1 MTAEIVNFLKYRE
14 QKERAE
20 KQGRKSKPK
29 FKRDSDGKGAQESPS
44 GEALDKDGGSHDGE
58 TA

>member
-1 MTAEIVNFLKYRE
+1 MTAEIVNFQKYRE

-20 KQGRKSKPK
+20 KQARKLKPK
-29 FKRDSDGKGAQESPS
+29 SKRDSDVNGPRENPS
-44 GEALDKDGGSHDGE
+44 GEALDNDGGE

>member
-1 MTAEIVNFLKYRE
+1 MTAEIVNFQKYRE

-20 KQGRKSKPK
+20 KQARKIQLKSK
-29 FKRDSDGKGAQESPS
+29 RDRDGKGAQESPS
-44 GEALDKDGGSHDGE
+44 GEALDDDGGSHGGE

>member
-1 MTAEIVNFLKYRE
+1 MTAEIVNFQKYRE

-20 KQGRKSKPK
+20 KQARKLQPKSK
-29 FKRDSDGKGAQESPS
+29 RVSDGKGAQESPVV
-44 GEALDKDGGSHDGE
+44 EALDNDGGSHDGE

>member
-1 MTAEIVNFLKYRE
+1 MTADIVNFQKYRE

-20 KQGRKSKPK
+20 KQARNLKPK
-29 FKRDSDGKGAQESPS
+29 SKRDSDGKGEPESPS
-44 GEALDKDGGSHDGE
+44 GKALDNDSGNHGGE

>member
-1 MTAEIVNFLKYRE
+1 MTADIVNFQKYRE

-20 KQGRKSKPK
+20 KQARKSEPK
-29 FKRDSDGKGAQESPS
+29 SKRDSDAQSARERPS
-44 GEALDKDGGSHDGE
+44 EEALDNDDGSHGGE

>member
-1 MTAEIVNFLKYRE
+1 MTAEIVNFQKYRE
-14 QKERAE
+14 QKEHAE

-29 FKRDSDGKGAQESPS
+29 FNRDSDGKGAQESPS
-44 GEALDKDGGSHDGE
+44 GEVLDKDGGSHDGE

>member
-1 MTAEIVNFLKYRE
+1 MTAEIVNFQKFRE

-20 KQGRKSKPK
+20 KQTRKLQPK
-29 FKRDSDGKGAQESPS
+29 SKRDSDGKGAQESPS
-44 GEALDKDGGSHDGE
+44 GEALDNDGGSHDGE

>member
-1 MTAEIVNFLKYRE
+1 MTAEIVNFQKYRE

-20 KQGRKSKPK
+20 KQARKLKPTS
-29 FKRDSDGKGAQESPS
+29 KRDSDGKGPQQSPS
-44 GEALDKDGGSHDGE
+44 GKALDNDGGSHGGE